1 VDIDPTITLG
11 GHEDLEFV
19 SKHPL
24 VRALSCLEMSTK
36 LIRDKSVPAS
46 IRNDKDCLES
56 ARCALAYVKLEM
68 KEYKE
73 ALVITRLIL
82 VESMTS
88 GGGGSG
94 LYQQMHKRR
103 CATASLY
110 ACEASVALGDTKGA
124 MTFLSGESTDS
135 AIVRLA
141 SELSGIAP
149 DTASKSVQGKARLKR
164 AQAIIG
170 TSASTATAALGNL
183 GAAKQ
188 CAMSAISLEEDRSL
202 LPVDAYRASA
212 RKALL
217 YCMLIEGNREGALA
231 VLRSSR

>member
-1 VDIDPTITLG
+1 MDPKLILG

-19 SKHPL
+19 SEKPL
-24 VRALSCLEMSTK
+24 MRALACLEMSTK
-36 LIRDKSVPAS
+36 LLRDKTLPDSLRS
-46 IRNDKDCLES
+46 DKDCLES
-56 ARCALAYVKLEM
+56 ARCILAYVKLEM

-73 ALVITRLIL
+73 ALVITKLMLI
-82 VESMTS
+82 ESIES
-88 GGGGSG
+88 EGGGSG
-94 LYQQMHKRR
+94 LHQQMQKRR
-103 CATASLY
+103 WATASLY
-110 ACEASVALGDTKGA
+110 ACEASVALGDTKSA
-124 MTFLSGESTDS
+124 LSFLAGENADT

-141 SELSGIAP
+141 SELSGVTPEVA
-149 DTASKSVQGKARLKR
+149 AKSIKGKASLKR

-170 TSASTATAALGNL
+170 TSVSAATASLGSL

-188 CAMSAISLEEDRSL
+188 CAMTAISLEDDRSL
-202 LPVDAYRASA
+202 LPTDVYRASA